1 MINGFTEFAALWK
14 EDLSDEVAINL
25 IQALGTLRV
34 AYQHIDA
41 ANQNMLLAYMAS
53 QLEKEITK
61 PKMNEQ
67 LSYMLLTWLVKLKP
81 DIKQIE
87 PNTLFL
93 CVVLKSSEDHKIK
106 NVCEE
111 ALDMKELVLAENR
124 GSGHQIINRAF
135 EYF

>member
-1 MINGFTEFAALWK
+1 MQIVINGFTDFAALWK

-41 ANQNMLLAYMAS
+41 ANQNMLLAYMES

-81 DIKQIE
+81 DIVS
-87 PNTLFL
+87 F
-93 CVVLKSSEDHKIK
+93 SAGASA
-106 NVCEE
+106 CEKGGKWQQ
-111 ALDMKELVLAENR
+111 ALWLLGRIAE
-124 GSGHQIINRAF
+124 SGRRA
-135 EYF
+135 ERTR